1 MGSLSGPPMALFHS
15 MLGDAAKEG
24 RPVPKAKK
32 AKAKK
37 TNPIPTLHTFYYLR
51 RLSLKGIN

>member
-15 MLGDAAKEG
+15 MLGDVAREG

-32 AKAKK
+32 VKAKK
-37 TNPIPTLHTFYYLR
+37 TNLIHALHTFYYLR
-51 RLSLKGIN
+51 TSLHKGIN